1 MNISYKPIILC
12 FVFAV
17 LGTTLAFARPV
28 TRAETGCHSYEK
40 KTTACHA
47 PISEPFATSG
57 YAHCCLPNTAKDD
70 WPAGMILGSA
80 EFMLPPRRWLSA

>member
-1 MNISYKPIILC
+1 MDISYKPITLC

-17 LGTTLAFARPV
+17 LGTTLAFAQPV

-47 PISEPFATSG
+47 PTFKPFATSG
-57 YAHCCLPNTAKDD
+57 YAGCCLPNPTKDD
-70 WPAGMILGSA
+70 WPARMILGSA
-80 EFMLPPRRWLSA
+80 DFMLILRHWLSA